1 MRRDRN
7 AKIIATLGPSSN
19 TREMMESLFM
29 AGADIFRLNFSHGVH
44 ADHEEKVHIIREFE
58 RKFSRPVGIIAD
70 LQGPKLRIG
79 VFEEGRVTL
88 KKGHYFRL
96 DLNAKHGNF
105 ERVNLPHP
113 EIFHAL
119 EVGAELLLDD
129 GKLKLKV
136 LSFQHDHALTEVV
149 SGGELSNR
157 KGLNVPGVM
166 LPISALTAKDLIDLD
181 FALGLGVDF
190 IALSF
195 VQRAEDIV
203 EAKEI
208 IKGRAKVLAKLE
220 KPMALMNLG
229 DIISSAD
236 GIMVARGDLGVEM
249 LPEDVPSVQRKIIR
263 GCRAAGKPVIV
274 ATQMLESMMAAATP
288 TRAEASDVATAIY
301 DGVDAVMLS
310 GESASGHYPIEAV
323 NMMDRIIRRTEQDP
337 LHRKFL
343 NESYSAAPETVTDS
357 IAEAARQVAQTI
369 DVAAIVTF
377 SESGTTSLRVA
388 RQRPSSPIIALT
400 PNLATSRFMTL
411 VWGVHPVVVEDVYSF
426 SHMVEMACRC
436 ARSEQFAELHQNII
450 VTAGVPFGESGGT
463 NILRIARIEENI
475 VEL

>member
-19 TREMMESLFM
+19 TRETMECLFM

-58 RKFSRPVGIIAD
+58 RKFNRPIGIIAD

-79 VFEEGRVTL
+79 VFEGGRIML
-88 KKGHYFRL
+88 KKGHQFRL
-96 DLNAKHGNF
+96 DLNTTHGNF

-136 LSFQHDHALTEVV
+136 LSFQHDHAITEVIC
-149 SGGELSNR
+149 GGELSNR

-166 LPISALTAKDLIDLD
+166 LPISALTPKDHVDLD

-195 VQRAEDIV
+195 VQRVEDVV

-208 IKGRAKVLAKLE
+208 IKGRAKILAKLE

-229 DIISSAD
+229 DIIDSAD

-263 GCRAAGKPVIV
+263 GCRSAGKPVIV
-274 ATQMLESMMAAATP
+274 ATQMLESMMIASTP

-310 GESASGHYPIEAV
+310 GESASGQYPVEAV
-323 NMMDRIIRRTEQDP
+323 DMMDRIIRRTEQDP

-343 NESYSAAPETVTDS
+343 NESHSAAPETVTDS

-369 DVAAIVTF
+369 DVGAIVTF

-400 PNLATSRFMTL
+400 PNLGTSRLLTL

-426 SHMVEMACRC
+426 SHMVEIACRA
-436 ARSEQFAELHQNII
+436 ARSEQFAEIQQNII
-450 VTAGVPFGESGGT
+450 VTAGIPFGESGGT
-463 NILRIARIEENI
+463 NILRIARIEESVI
-475 VEL
+475 EL